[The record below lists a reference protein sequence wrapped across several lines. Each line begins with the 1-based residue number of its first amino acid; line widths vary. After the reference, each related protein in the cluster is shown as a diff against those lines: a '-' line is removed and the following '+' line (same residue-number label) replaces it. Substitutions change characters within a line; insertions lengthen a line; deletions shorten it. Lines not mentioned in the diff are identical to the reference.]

1 MTVAGW
7 ITFSVCA
14 IMIVGLGLGIG
25 STADNEVKGAI
36 IGGTIGLLLSVIM
49 LIGMLWYYNNTASG
63 SRAYKTQ
70 ESNFGKGLERT
81 VTVYDAVGNV
91 LYYYEGKIDIDYKN
105 GRILFDDENGKR
117 HVIYWETG
125 TAIVEEK

>member
-1 MTVAGW
+1 MTVGGW
-7 ITFSVCA
+7 IIFSVFA
-14 IMIVGLGLGIG
+14 IIIVGLGLGIG
-25 STADNEVKGAI
+25 SKTDNEAKGVL

-70 ESNFGKGLERT
+70 ESNFRKGLERT

-91 LYYYEGKIDIDYKN
+91 LYYYEGRIDIDYED